1 MKYYL
6 ELKKKIQSKKAKI
19 CVVGLGYV
27 GSEIIKK
34 FNKEGFNTAGIDIN
48 IKKIKK
54 KNIILLK
61 E

>member
-48 IKKIKK
+48 I
-54 KNIILLK
+54 
-61 E
+61 